1 MDWAARAGLAAFST
15 TKKIIFSIQ
24 VFRHYCLNEDP
35 DLAASRAHCVFYSS
49 STILRK
55 ESWEYHWKNESAA
68 ARVSRWC
75 CEEFAKRD
83 PPAHTE
89 LFHAQ
94 NERAGWTKSRV
105 ITLIDTL
112 PPGSLWRANQ
122 GWMASAGS
130 QAQVW
135 PVLSSF
141 SVIVPWQS
149 APISS
154 LAKQLR
160 VTCSAINPT
169 VPSGEIR
176 VWKEKGLSDTLI
188 PVSEQRL
195 SPLPLGLLTS

>member
-1 MDWAARAGLAAFST
+1 METRTSPLLTPEPHPFLESIRTGLQGQGLLHSPRQEQIKFSV
-15 TKKIIFSIQ
+15 Q

-35 DLAASRAHCVFYSS
+35 DLAASRARRVFYSS

-68 ARVSRWC
+68 ARVSRWR
-75 CEEFAKRD
+75 CEEFAQRD

-122 GWMASAGS
+122 GWMESTGS

-135 PVLSSF
+135 PALSSF

-160 VTCSAINPT
+160 V
-169 VPSGEIR
+169 
-176 VWKEKGLSDTLI
+176 
-188 PVSEQRL
+188 
-195 SPLPLGLLTS
+195 